1 MKSKNV
7 IVGVTA
13 SVACYKALDVISG
26 LRKLGVQVAVVMTKE
41 AKEFI
46 KPVLFQ
52 AVSGNKVVTHDMF
65 KLPDEWDSGHIS
77 LAEQADCIAIIPAT
91 ANIIGK
97 IANGI
102 CDDMLTCAVCATK
115 AKILLAPAMNEAM
128 YNNKIVQDNI
138 ARLKKLGFNFTG
150 PVKGMLACG
159 KQGMG
164 RIQDPQII
172 IKEVSGLL
180 GL

>member
-1 MKSKNV
+1 MKTKHV
-7 IVGVTA
+7 IIGVTA
-13 SVACYKALDVISG
+13 SVACYKALDVISV
-26 LRKLGVQVAVVMTKE
+26 LRKLGVQVTVVMTKE
-41 AKEFI
+41 SEEFI
-46 KPVLFQ
+46 KPALFQ
-52 AVSGNKVVTHDMF
+52 AVSGAKVVTHDMF

-97 IANGI
+97 IACGI
-102 CDDMLTCAVCATK
+102 CDDILTCAVCATK
-115 AKILLAPAMNEAM
+115 ARILLAPAMNESM

-138 ARLKKLGFNFTG
+138 ARLKKLGVSFTG
-150 PVKGMLACG
+150 PVRGGLTCG

-164 RIQDPQII
+164 NIQDPQII
-172 IKEVSGLL
+172 IEEVSGLL

>member
-1 MKSKNV
+1 MKTKDV
-7 IVGVTA
+7 IIGVTA

-26 LRKLGVQVAVVMTKE
+26 LRKLGVQTTVVLTKE
-41 AKEFI
+41 AEEFI
-46 KPVLFQ
+46 KPALFQ
-52 AVSGNKVVTHDMF
+52 AISGNKVITHNMF
-65 KLPDEWDSGHIS
+65 HMPEEWDSGHIS
-77 LAEQADCIAIIPAT
+77 LAEKADCIAIIPAT

-115 AKILLAPAMNEAM
+115 AKVLLAPAMNEAM
-128 YNNKIVQDNI
+128 YNNKLVQENI
-138 ARLKKLGFNFTG
+138 KRLKAIGYNFTG

-159 KQGMG
+159 KEGMG
-164 RIQDPQII
+164 HIQDTQII
-172 IKEVSGLL
+172 IKEVKTLL

>member
-1 MKSKNV
+1 MKNKNV
-7 IVGVTA
+7 IIGVTA

-26 LRKLGVQVAVVMTKE
+26 LRKLGVQPTVVLTKE
-41 AKEFI
+41 AEEFM

-52 AVSGNKVVTHDMF
+52 AVSGSKVVTHDMF
-65 KLPDEWDSGHIS
+65 NVAREWDSGHVS
-77 LAEQADCIAIIPAT
+77 LAEKAGCIAIIPAT

-115 AKILLAPAMNEAM
+115 AQVLLAPAMNEGM
-128 YNNKIVQDNI
+128 YNNKIVQENI
-138 ARLKKLGFNFTG
+138 CRLKKLGYHFTG

-159 KQGMG
+159 KEGVG
-164 RIQDPQII
+164 HIQDPQII
-172 IKEVSGLL
+172 IKEVKNLL

>member
-1 MKSKNV
+1 MKSKTV
-7 IVGVTA
+7 VVGITG

-26 LRKLGVQVAVVMTKE
+26 LRKLGVRVTVVMTKE
-41 AKEFI
+41 AEEFI

-52 AVSGNKVVTHDMF
+52 AVSGSKVITHDMF

-115 AKILLAPAMNEAM
+115 ARILLAPAMNEAM

-138 ARLKKLGFNFTG
+138 TRLKKLGFDFTG

-159 KQGMG
+159 KEGLG
-164 RIQDPQII
+164 HIQDPQVIL
-172 IKEVSGLL
+172 KKVSSLL
-180 GL
+180 ES